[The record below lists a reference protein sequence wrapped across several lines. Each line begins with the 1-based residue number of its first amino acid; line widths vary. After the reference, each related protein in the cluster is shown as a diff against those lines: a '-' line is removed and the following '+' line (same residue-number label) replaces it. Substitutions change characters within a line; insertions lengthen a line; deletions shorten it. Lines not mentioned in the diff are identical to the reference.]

1 MQKGAAQEVQ
11 ICPGRCII
19 CITGFKTDIFA
30 QVPKCGNVPYQKCE
44 EGYEDKCKETPKKV
58 KTFCVIFSTRNLGAR
73 WALISSW
80 WPPAT
85 LLALR
90 ACLTLS
96 FTPGIDESQ
105 KSKFESRKRN
115 FKF

>member
-11 ICPGRCII
+11 ICPGRYII

-58 KTFCVIFSTRNLGAR
+58 KTFCVIFSIMTFVLYDD
-73 WALISSW
+73 LD
-80 WPPAT
+80 PPDW
-85 LLALR
+85 R
-90 ACLTLS
+90 
-96 FTPGIDESQ
+96 ESD
-105 KSKFESRKRN
+105 KASMRVAAENSP
-115 FKF
+115 